1 MAGGKESIRQQM
13 INLMYLVLTAM
24 LALQVN
30 STILDK
36 FLFIDSTLQAAMQA
50 SIKVNQGQL
59 EAVAKA
65 AEENPEA
72 KAKAA
77 LQKAQKARELTEKM
91 LAYIAEVRK
100 EIIDKAGGGIDPE
113 TGGIKT
119 PAEET
124 KLEVL
129 MVGPEGQKNGKA
141 YELEKKLDEYVEELK
156 KLVPEPVASQLVS
169 LTLSN
174 RENPVTRERYKNEPI
189 ELDKDWAQAN
199 FAHTPVAAALAVLS
213 QRANEVLRYENI
225 VLSELAQEASGVT
238 LKFDVIQATYTAPT
252 SVVANG
258 MKYRAELF
266 IFASASNVTPTIKVN
281 GEPVKVENGRG
292 IYEIRASGG
301 TAEGVTKKW
310 KGEITIPKAGGGDT
324 TFVVEGEYKVVAPV
338 MQIQSKSVQA
348 LYEECGNEIQV
359 LVPAL
364 GQEYN
369 PSFSG
374 QGAVFIPGR
383 SAGDVTIVPSRGV
396 NKVVM
401 SVSSGGQLIGTQEFA
416 VKKVPAAS
424 LALVVNGREIE
435 KTLTR
440 GQLSNAQVIAK
451 ADPSF
456 AEFLPKEANYRVQQY
471 RVEVYREGR
480 PVANANSLQQAAS
493 SVRPGDTVVIIVESV
508 VRSNY
513 RGAILP
519 AEVRPKFL
527 SLVVGG

>member
-1 MAGGKESIRQQM
+1 MAGGGKETIRQQM

-36 FLFIDSTLQAAMQA
+36 FLFIDSTLQAAMKA
-50 SIKVNQGQL
+50 SIQVNQGQVA
-59 EAVAKA
+59 AVAKA

-77 LQKAQKARELTEKM
+77 LEKAQKARALTEEM
-91 LAYIAEVRK
+91 LSYIADVRK
-100 EIIDKAGGGIDPE
+100 EIIEKAGGGIDSE
-113 TGGIKT
+113 TGRVKT

-129 MVGPEGQKNGKA
+129 MVGPEGQKNGKG
-141 YELEKKLDEYVEELK
+141 YELEKKLDNYVDELK
-156 KLVPEPVASQLVS
+156 KLVPSVAPQLVS
-169 LTLSN
+169 LTQSN
-174 RENPVTRERYKNEPI
+174 RENPVTKELYKNEPI
-189 ELDKDWAQAN
+189 ELDKDWVQAN
-199 FAHTPVAAALAVLS
+199 FSHTPVAAALAVLS
-213 QRANEVLRYENI
+213 QRANEVLRYESI
-225 VLSELAQEASGVT
+225 VLSELAKEASGVT

-266 IFASASNVTPTIKVN
+266 IFASASNVKPVIKVD
-281 GEPVKVENGRG
+281 GQPVKVEGGKG
-292 IYEIRASGG
+292 IYEVIASGG
-301 TAEGVTKKW
+301 TPEGVIKKW

-324 TFVVEGEYKVVAPV
+324 TFVVEGEYKVVRPV

-359 LVPAL
+359 LVPSL
-364 GQEYN
+364 GDEYN

-374 QGAVFIPGR
+374 TGATFIPGKNR
-383 SAGDVTIVPSRGV
+383 GDVIIVPRRGV

-416 VKKVPAAS
+416 VKQVPAAS
-424 LALVVNGREIE
+424 LALVVNGREVE
-435 KTLTR
+435 KSITR
-440 GQLSNAQVIAK
+440 GQLRSAQVVAK

-471 RVEVYREGR
+471 RLEVYRSGR
-480 PVANANSLQQAAS
+480 PVASGNSLES
-493 SVRPGDTVVIIVESV
+493 VVGDVRPGDTVVIIVESV
-508 VRSNY
+508 VRTNY
-513 RGAILP
+513 RGAVIP
-519 AEVRPKFL
+519 ASVRPKYL
-527 SLVVGG
+527 SVVIAG